1 VGCACSLSWGAKAVL
16 RFQQKWS
23 SSSREWPSVAVKCHR
38 CRRRCRRRRCRFS
51 IFAFLPF
58 RRRRLLFAFC
68 FFFEKIRRGKCG
80 KCENTG
86 GAALRA
92 GGAAVSLAT
101 YYLLLTI
108 YYFSLPGCHSYAV
121 LYVVQRLHGDHRLLS
136 VHTAPALTALYDPLH
151 QCTRAHL
158 SNAFLSY

>member
-1 VGCACSLSWGAKAVL
+1 MGCACSLSWGAKAVL

-38 CRRRCRRRRCRFS
+38 CRRRRRRCRF
-51 IFAFLPF
+51 FAFSLF
-58 RRRRLLFAFC
+58 RHFGAGLCFLLFA

-121 LYVVQRLHGDHRLLS
+121 LYVVQCLHGDHRLFS